1 MDILNNISSPADVR
15 ALDASELP
23 ELCSRLRS
31 YLVENVSKTGGHLAS
46 NLGVVELTVALHRV
60 FDSSRDRLIFDVG
73 HQCYVHKLLTGRMD
87 RFPTLRALDGLSG
100 FPKPSESRHDAF
112 IAGHASNS
120 ISVGLG
126 MARARTL
133 LGRDFSVV
141 SVIGDGAL
149 TGGLAYEAL
158 ADAGESGEPFI
169 IILNDNGMS
178 IDGNVGGVARY
189 LARQRLKPSYAVFKR
204 RYKRLMEMI
213 PGGRRIYRVTH
224 GIKSAVKNALLHC
237 SMFEEMGLQYV
248 GPVGGHD
255 VPRLIEA
262 LKWAKGT
269 AAPVLVHVRTQ
280 KGKGY
285 AFSEQTPEQYH
296 GVPPFDESVG
306 LICGRGD
313 TFSTVFGRELTR
325 LAGEDARV
333 CAITAS
339 MTDGTGLAEFA
350 ARYPERFFDV
360 GIAEGHAAAM
370 AAGLAAADLV
380 PVFAVYSTF
389 LQRAYDMLLHDVG
402 IMGLHVVLCVDRAGL
417 VPGDGETHQ
426 GVFDAAFLA
435 SVPGMTV
442 LCPASF
448 AELRDMLRYAVTQLG
463 GPVAIRYPK
472 GGQGGY
478 SEGGR
483 GETRVLLEGSDI
495 TVVSYGVMINTA
507 LEAAR
512 LLSAG
517 GISAEVIKLGVINPL
532 DCGPIAASVK
542 KTGRLLVLEDVAG
555 SGGVGERAAAAL
567 AADGT
572 APRSVTL
579 INTGCGYIPCGTVDE
594 LRERYGLDARS
605 VARAA
610 AEAVAR

>member
-1 MDILNNISSPADVR
+1 MNKISSPADVR
-15 ALDASELP
+15 ALDANELP

-46 NLGVVELTVALHRV
+46 NLGVVELTVAMHRV
-60 FDSSRDRLIFDVG
+60 FDSARDRLIFDVG

-87 RFPTLRALDGLSG
+87 KFSTLRSLDGLSG
-100 FPKPSESRHDAF
+100 FPKPAESRHDAF

-213 PGGRRIYRVTH
+213 PGGRRIYRITH

-248 GPVGGHD
+248 GPVDGHD

-262 LKWAKGT
+262 LKWAKGI

-296 GVPPFDESVG
+296 GVPPFDEAVG
-306 LICGRGD
+306 LVCGRGD
-313 TFSTVFGRELTR
+313 TFSTVFGRELTK

-339 MTDGTGLAEFA
+339 MTEGTGLAEFA

-442 LCPASF
+442 MCPASF
-448 AELRDMLRYAVTQLG
+448 AELRDMLRHAVTQLG

-472 GGQGGY
+472 GCQGGY
-478 SEGGR
+478 AGGGR

-495 TVVSYGVMINTA
+495 TVVSYGVMINIA
-507 LEAAR
+507 LEAAG

-542 KTGRLLVLEDVAG
+542 KTGRLLLLEDVARA
-555 SGGVGERAAAAL
+555 GGVGERAAASL

-572 APRSVTL
+572 APGSITL